1 MQFFEHGA
9 AANDTQ
15 YLPARHRT
23 LPILASITP
32 IANYPTKLRIFRTQ
46 ASRYWQVRCFLRGR
60 TYTQSLK
67 TTNKQAA
74 ISQAKH
80 FFHIKSAELYGE
92 HITVREE
99 TVPLFKDVVPA
110 TLAQQQARVDRDD
123 LTALSLSIFRS
134 RIHNYILPFFSD
146 MALAKI
152 NYQHLTD
159 FVALLTKRG
168 QSTTCQAAGTQFAP
182 IKYRSVRD
190 AETGIRRQIEVP
202 KRVKS
207 WVFIAENGKT
217 AVAIRY
223 GARVLELARGKFA
236 VEIAS
241 PAQLIPTLELIK
253 SAIDAGELD
262 EQLAA
267 TAGSV
272 RASFKRSAGD

>member
-1 MQFFEHGA
+1 MA
-9 AANDTQ
+9 STSTMANLKLT
-15 YLPARHRT
+15 PARKSLHVN
-23 LPILASITP
+23 PIQQRR
-32 IANYPTKLRIFRTQ
+32 NKLIRRIWEQ
-46 ASRYWQVRCFLRGR
+46 
-60 TYTQSLK
+60 
-67 TTNKQAA
+67 
-74 ISQAKH
+74 I
-80 FFHIKSAELYGE
+80 EL
-92 HITVREE
+92 V
-99 TVPLFKDVVPA
+99 K
-110 TLAQQQARVDRDD
+110 
-123 LTALSLSIFRS
+123 
-134 RIHNYILPFFSD
+134 
-146 MALAKI
+146 
-152 NYQHLTD
+152 
-159 FVALLTKRG
+159 
-168 QSTTCQAAGTQFAP
+168 CQAAGTQFAP

-190 AETGIRRQIEVP
+190 AETGVRRQIEVP

-207 WVFIAENGKT
+207 WVFTAENGKT